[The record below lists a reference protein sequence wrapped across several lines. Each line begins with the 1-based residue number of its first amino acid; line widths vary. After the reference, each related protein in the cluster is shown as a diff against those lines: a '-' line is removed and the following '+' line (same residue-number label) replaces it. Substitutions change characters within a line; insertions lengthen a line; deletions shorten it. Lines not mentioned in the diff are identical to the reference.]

1 MNRLEIG
8 VQLLFKCKNQYIF
21 FFKFNMAWKVVWF
34 KSIKCPSHQF
44 AFTSSSRL
52 AVSNKW
58 IHERG
63 QEFRRPCGLTEVDWS
78 SDVSVWT
85 QYYHQCLDYTIRHSR
100 LLENIHQL
108 QSGLTATRREQA
120 GIVSYSVCEGFL
132 FYFECFY
139 CCLTFLGRLN
149 WSITS

>member
-1 MNRLEIG
+1 M
-8 VQLLFKCKNQYIF
+8 QKSIF
-21 FFKFNMAWKVVWF
+21 FKSSMAWKVGWF
-34 KSIKCPSHQF
+34 KSIKCPSHQL

-85 QYYHQCLDYTIRHSR
+85 QYHQCLDYTIRHSR
-100 LLENIHQL
+100 LLENTHQL
-108 QSGLTATRREQA
+108 QSGLTAMRCEQA
-120 GIVSYSVCEGFL
+120 GLCQPFCLWGISLLFWVFL
-132 FYFECFY
+132 P
-139 CCLTFLGRLN
+139 LLN
-149 WSITS
+149 LSWQIKLEYHIITELSLCSCNA